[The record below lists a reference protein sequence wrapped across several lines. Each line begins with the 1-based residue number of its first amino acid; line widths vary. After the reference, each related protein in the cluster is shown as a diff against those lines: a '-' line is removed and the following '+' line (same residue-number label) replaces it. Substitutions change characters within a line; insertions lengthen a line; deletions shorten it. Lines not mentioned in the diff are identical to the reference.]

1 MIIMKK
7 KKTLIRSFNVAL
19 FITILCIA
27 APNLM
32 AQNDNVSTA
41 GKDTLQD
48 QEMQTFD
55 SYHDVGYDQVLRPQ
69 FHFSSLKGWH
79 NDPNGMV
86 WYDGEYHLYFQHNP
100 KDTKWGNM
108 TWGHAIST
116 DMVHWKQLPHAIL
129 PYGGGTI
136 FSGTAVVD
144 HNNSLGKQTGNIKT
158 IVAFF
163 SFAKQPFHQAAAY
176 STDKGRTFTL
186 VNDGGPVVPNQGFN
200 KGERDPKVFW
210 HKASEKWVMVLWV
223 KRGKKDGT
231 SEEKLGKVRFF
242 TSENMVEWEVASDF
256 NREWVFECMD
266 FVELPVDGNPDNK
279 KWLLYDASFD
289 YEIGDFDGKTFTTDK
304 KVLKGDYGTDF
315 YAAQSFNNSP
325 DKRTVLI
332 GWMQEG
338 QNSVFQQAGMPFNQQ
353 MAFPTTMELHN
364 TPDGL
369 RLFRWPVKEIESL
382 YVKSSKF
389 NNLTVKKLSKKLKGV
404 EAELID
410 LSIEF
415 EPTDSMTITIR
426 GIDVTYNRSS
436 EQFTCGNSQVAAPA
450 IDGKV
455 RLRVL
460 LDRASIELFINEGA
474 TVSTSYSVPVADD
487 RSISISADGDI
498 RINSLIINELK
509 SSWDSNLK

>member
-1 MIIMKK
+1 MEKSAPLVRIVQVI
-7 KKTLIRSFNVAL
+7 LS
-19 FITILCIA
+19 ITIIGIA
-27 APNLM
+27 TPDLM
-32 AQNDNVSTA
+32 AQNDNGRTA
-41 GKDTLQD
+41 GTDMLQN
-48 QEMQTFD
+48 QEMQTFH
-55 SYHDVGYDQVLRPQ
+55 SYHEVGYDQILRPQ

-108 TWGHAIST
+108 TWGHAVSS

-144 HNNSLGKQTGNIKT
+144 HQNALGKQTGNIKT

-163 SFAKQPFHQAAAY
+163 SFAKQPFYQAAAY
-176 STDKGRTFTL
+176 STDRGRTFTL
-186 VNDGGPVVPNQGFN
+186 VNEGGPVVPNQGFN

-231 SEEKLGKVRFF
+231 ADEKLGKVRFF
-242 TSENMVEWEVASDF
+242 TSENMVDWEVASDF

-304 KVLKGDYGTDF
+304 KVYLGDYGTDF
-315 YAAQSFNNSP
+315 YAAQTFNNSP
-325 DKRTVLI
+325 DERTVLI

-338 QNSVFQQAGMPFNQQ
+338 KNSVFQEAGMPFNQQ
-353 MAFPTTMELHN
+353 MAFPTTMELK
-364 TPDGL
+364 TTDDGIQ
-369 RLFRWPVKEIESL
+369 LFRWPVKEIERL
-382 YVKSSKF
+382 YTRSNKF
-389 NNLTVKKLSKKLKGV
+389 NKLTVKKLSKKLSSI

-415 EPTDSMTITIR
+415 DASHSMTLTIR
-426 GIDVTYNRSS
+426 GLPVSYDSKREEFSFGSS
-436 EQFTCGNSQVAAPA
+436 QMAAPA
-450 IDGKV
+450 IDGKI

-460 LDRASIELFINEGA
+460 LDRASIELFINDGA
-474 TVSTSYSVPVADD
+474 TVSTNYAVPVTDD
-487 RSISISADGDI
+487 RSISISADENMK
-498 RINSLIINELK
+498 INSFIINEMK
-509 SSWDSNLK
+509 SSWESDVK